1 MIKKHNG
8 FIMIEILLTICIM
21 TFVLSGIFTFLGSLI
36 KSTEQMMTMVRYIEQ
51 NPVVFNCYSPL
62 ISSSVVENVTEEDEL
77 LLKSFDIQHGNTGE
91 LKDSNNLCT
100 LVNKASQEKGSLL
113 YCFGNKDKKKEQ

>member
-1 MIKKHNG
+1 
-8 FIMIEILLTICIM
+8 MIEILLTICIL

-62 ISSSVVENVTEEDEL
+62 IASSAVENATEEDEL

-91 LKDSNNLCT
+91 LKDSNHLCT
-100 LVNKASQEKGSLL
+100 LVNKASQEKGALL
-113 YCFGNKDKKKEQ
+113 YCFGNKDKKKE